1 MGQRKTPCAVT
12 ERRVCPRSVL
22 YCGGGIRKSL
32 KLDEICDGGC
42 DAEVPP
48 QKPLFDSSEEPNIF
62 SLIATKL
69 ACKNDAGMGGG
80 GGGGMGITRLHA
92 GGIS

>member
-1 MGQRKTPCAVT
+1 M
-12 ERRVCPRSVL
+12 
-22 YCGGGIRKSL
+22 

-80 GGGGMGITRLHA
+80 GDGDHKVACRWHQLT
-92 GGIS
+92 ISE